1 VADRL
6 NRSDFFELATAAGA
20 ATVIG
25 GTPALAPQPVDA
37 APSSPPVPNRTL
49 AQTSRKVL
57 LTEPLAFTFLTTP
70 ERAFVEA
77 AIDRFIP
84 ADEAGAGAREAA
96 VAYYIDRQLA
106 GAWGSGAG
114 QYRQGPWMAGTPE
127 QGYQLNMIPQELY
140 RVGIA
145 QTNAACKQ
153 RFDKTFDA
161 LSATQQD
168 QVLQGLEDGTILLV
182 DVPGKTFFGTLLDNT
197 IEGFFADPLYGGN
210 HERVG
215 WKAVGFPGVAAAYIG
230 VIEKY
235 NVPYKVE
242 PVGIADV
249 EQGVVPDPDHAY
261 SNEHRERVAMMHRQT
276 RREA

>member
-25 GTPALAPQPVDA
+25 GTPALAPQRIDA
-37 APSSPPVPNRTL
+37 APISSPVPNRTV
-49 AQTSRKVL
+49 AQGSRKVL
-57 LTEPLAFTFLTTP
+57 VTQPSAFTFLTPP

-77 AIDRFIP
+77 AIDRLIP
-84 ADEAGAGAREAA
+84 ADDSGAGAREAA

-145 QTNAACKQ
+145 QTDAACKK
-153 RFDKTFDA
+153 RFGKTFEA
-161 LSATQQD
+161 LSPAHQD
-168 QVLQGLEDGTILLV
+168 EVLHGLEDGTIALA
-182 DVPGKTFFGTLLDNT
+182 DVPGKTFFGALLNNT

-210 HERVG
+210 HDRVG

-249 EQGVVPDPDHAY
+249 EQGVVPDHDHAY
-261 SNEHRERVAMMHRQT
+261 EGEHRERVAMMHRQT